1 MPVLQMKKLMSKEK
15 WITDPRI
22 RIQMHSLGAQILW
35 WKHAF
40 VHEWIDLLGYTL
52 YQEWVMW
59 ATVHAKAGLDL

>member
-1 MPVLQMKKLMSKEK
+1 MGNWSKNQNSNAF
-15 WITDPRI
+15 TV
-22 RIQMHSLGAQILW
+22 GAQILW

-59 ATVHAKAGLDL
+59 ATGHAKAGLDL